1 MVRKPLKRLA
11 KGYPTNLHI
20 CLRAQKNRLRFVN
33 NINLN
38 WALVAHNYLAT
49 QEAEIRRIQVGSQPW
64 ANSLPDP
71 ISKITKAKWTGSTA

>member
-38 WALVAHNYLAT
+38 WALVAHNYLLSYSGGRD
-49 QEAEIRRIQVGSQPW
+49 QE
-64 ANSLPDP
+64 DP
-71 ISKITKAKWTGSTA
+71 GWKPALGK